1 MTLSFLSCKGCVRVV
16 HYTADSKGF
25 HPKVTYEGPDCHRQ
39 LPSSTTVVKP
49 VLDFAPGLL
58 DSLSSNSNKDKITG
72 LVIPRPQQA
81 PSLMDRS
88 LFDETARP
96 SEDEGIS
103 FEREAS
109 GHQSLF
115 SLDTPSLK
123 PVSQQLQ
130 TSVQVRRPLNNDNRF
145 NAGTTGR
152 DSPSDTFITES
163 GKFSFNR
170 ETTSFNQEEIVNDPG
185 ILDFLPQKITSS
197 VQNVVIKPV
206 SNLVQ
211 SFANRKPENAAAS
224 TPTVAAQEDVSSR
237 ADSVIVNSKGS
248 VPSSILTLLK
258 SFDEDPV
265 LPEASEMA
273 ISRVPPPTELEAP
286 ESSGINSEKF
296 IRPSTL
302 NQILLPQSFSNLV
315 ATPIATLLE
324 NLNILPDS
332 SERGEGLLEP
342 RGETYEPTT
351 IPSFLEE
358 ISPSSSSIEQEVPTT
373 TTPET
378 NLIMTALKETDHIS
392 SAGTEQTVSNVLS
405 PYEDNHPTLSVQ
417 PIPGTIYM
425 NAGSSSTMEPLDH
438 HPQFIFQQQP
448 SSKIMRAYVPAYH
461 FMLPN
466 QQQSGGNPSYYE
478 IRPPTTVLP
487 APKPTWSP
495 YYSAYVYHP

>member
-1 MTLSFLSCKGCVRVV
+1 MTLSFLSACKGCVRVV

-25 HPKVTYEGPDCHRQ
+25 HPKVTYEGPDCHRHLQ
-39 LPSSTTVVKP
+39 SGSSTTVVKP

-58 DSLSSNSNKDKITG
+58 DSLSTNSNKDKIG

-81 PSLMDRS
+81 SSSTSSLMDRS

-96 SEDEGIS
+96 SEDESIS
-103 FEREAS
+103 FEREAT

-115 SLDTPSLK
+115 KDTPS
-123 PVSQQLQ
+123 PVSQQRQ
-130 TSVQVRRPLNNDNRF
+130 TLVQVRRPLNNDNRF

-152 DSPSDTFITES
+152 DSSSETFITES
-163 GKFSFNR
+163 GKFSFDR
-170 ETTSFNQEEIVNDPG
+170 ETTSLNQEEIINDPG

-211 SFANRKPENAAAS
+211 SFTNKKPENAAPPS
-224 TPTVAAQEDVSSR
+224 PTVAAQEDSSSR
-237 ADSVIVNSKGS
+237 VDSVIVNSKGS

-273 ISRVPPPTELEAP
+273 ISRVPPPTELEA
-286 ESSGINSEKF
+286 STGSNSEKF

-315 ATPIATLLE
+315 STPIATLLE

-332 SERGEGLLEP
+332 SERGEELLEP
-342 RGETYEPTT
+342 RDETYEPTT
-351 IPSFLEE
+351 LPAFLEE
-358 ISPSSSSIEQEVPTT
+358 ISASSSSIEQEVPTT
-373 TTPET
+373 TPESK
-378 NLIMTALKETDHIS
+378 LIITEPTALKETDYIL
-392 SAGTEQTVSNVLS
+392 SAGTEQSVS
-405 PYEDNHPTLSVQ
+405 PYEDKHPTLSVQ

-425 NAGSSSTMEPLDH
+425 NTGSSSVMEPLDQ

-466 QQQSGGNPSYYE
+466 QQQSAVTPYE